1 MRPAQL
7 AGLGHEQA
15 AVGRQA
21 GEHRLFEGEAAHE
34 ASRRTRQRR
43 NTSRR
48 SSRPRRRPCCQ
59 LQPRRVVKEKLMQ
72 GWSMLKTKMA
82 VTGPV
87 AERNYTMGLN
97 AQPSSA

>member
-34 ASRRTRQRR
+34 ASHGGLGNAETPADDRQGQDVGLVVSY
-43 NTSRR
+43 SRG
-48 SSRPRRRPCCQ
+48 
-59 LQPRRVVKEKLMQ
+59 E
-72 GWSMLKTKMA
+72 
-82 VTGPV
+82 
-87 AERNYTMGLN
+87 
-97 AQPSSA
+97 

>member
-21 GEHRLFEGEAAHE
+21 GEHRLFEGEATHE
-34 ASRRTRQRR
+34 ASHGGLGNAETPADDRQG
-43 NTSRR
+43 
-48 SSRPRRRPCCQ
+48 Q
-59 LQPRRVVKEKLMQ
+59 D